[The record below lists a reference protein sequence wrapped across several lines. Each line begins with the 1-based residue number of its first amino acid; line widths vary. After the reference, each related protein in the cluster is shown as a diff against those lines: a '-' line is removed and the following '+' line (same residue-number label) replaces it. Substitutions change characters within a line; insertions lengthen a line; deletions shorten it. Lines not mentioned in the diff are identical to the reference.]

1 MTTTILIL
9 VLVVGLLAL
18 VLANRL
24 EFRSVFR
31 RRRGPPTR
39 P

>member
-18 VLANRL
+18 VLVNRL